1 MAGESAIAPRQ
12 GASGPAQGFTS
23 PASIAER
30 AADVRSFLFVP
41 GTRPDRFDK
50 ALQSGADMV
59 CVDLEDAVAPP
70 LKEGARAGGVA
81 YLNGDS
87 GGPLRALRINPLSTP
102 EGMADLLAVS
112 SAAPRGVLVLPKVD
126 SAAEVRLAAS
136 VLTHAGCPLPLAALV
151 ESTEGLA
158 NVHAIAA
165 EPSLLMIIFGAVD
178 LAAELGADLAE
189 TPMLFARSQVVHAA
203 RRAGVSA
210 IDVPSLNFRDQDAV
224 GEEAAAAR
232 ALGFTGKAMIHP
244 TNVAPIHAA
253 FTPSDDEVAR
263 ARTIVAAYRDS
274 PTGLAVVDGKLV
286 EAPVVKAAERLLR
299 IADRRSD

>member
-12 GASGPAQGFTS
+12 GATGPAQTAS
-23 PASIAER
+23 SQTQTVVDRVSIAER

-81 YLNGDS
+81 YLS
-87 GGPLRALRINPLSTP
+87 GHESGPLRALRINPLSTP
-102 EGMADLLAVS
+102 EGMADLLAVAKS
-112 SAAPRGVLVLPKVD
+112 DPNGILVLPKVD
-126 SAAEVRLAAS
+126 SAVEVRLAAS
-136 VLTHAGCPLPLAALV
+136 VLAHAGTSLPLAALV
-151 ESTEGLA
+151 ESAEGLA

-165 EPSLLMIIFGAVD
+165 EPSLVMVIFGAVD
-178 LAAELGADLAE
+178 LAAELGAELSE

-210 IDVPSLNFRDQDAV
+210 IDVPSLNFRDLDAV
-224 GEEAAAAR
+224 GIEAAAAR

-286 EAPVVKAAERLLR
+286 EAPVVKAA
-299 IADRRSD
+299 